1 MTFFSLTA
9 LRMGL
14 FCSYFLMTL
23 LALLIVFY
31 LTNTS
36 VLGMMGLKT
45 LSFSKARNI
54 LRVILTS
61 STGKVASYHNL
72 CTGHV
77 HVCTILQ
84 NRATE
89 DAFDSF
95 HYNIGCWALI
105 NLID

>member
-1 MTFFSLTA
+1 MAFFSLTA

-14 FCSYFLMTL
+14 FCSYSLMTL
-23 LALLIVFY
+23 QAPLIVFY

-61 STGKVASYHNL
+61 STGQVASYHNL

-77 HVCTILQ
+77 HVCTICTYFK
-84 NRATE
+84 TE
-89 DAFDSF
+89 QRKM
-95 HYNIGCWALI
+95 H
-105 NLID
+105 